1 MFSLSRRFFGGQ
13 VNGMPLKQYFDDLL
27 RSRQHIR
34 ARWLAARNQVIRT
47 KHGKMSQKPMGEDS
61 YIDLPQATFAKMVS
75 RVETPED
82 VDVMKDVYLQFLGHR
97 NILPQKMIDSL
108 FVKAHE
114 VGGHENMQEFL
125 GLHAHLLYHPAN
137 EVISLYVDSA
147 ESQGYDALKSLF
159 YAALKGRYT
168 MSRQTGFMKR
178 VLKAAHAAGDKQTVI
193 DCYLDVLDYSAESA
207 EIDDECFALALD
219 SVSFT
224 ETIDHVLVG
233 HIKEQMDARGL
244 DSRV

>member
-1 MFSLSRRFFGGQ
+1 M
-13 VNGMPLKQYFDDLL
+13 
-27 RSRQHIR
+27 
-34 ARWLAARNQVIRT
+34 
-47 KHGKMSQKPMGEDS
+47 
-61 YIDLPQATFAKMVS
+61 
-75 RVETPED
+75 
-82 VDVMKDVYLQFLGHR
+82 
-97 NILPQKMIDSL
+97 
-108 FVKAHE
+108 
-114 VGGHENMQEFL
+114 

-219 SVSFT
+219 SVSFA

-233 HIKEQMDARGL
+233 HIKEQMDARGM
-244 DSRV
+244 DSRVYMAVYYAHIDGGLTTADLINSMARDGQLEKVPNSELFRDELLGQLSELQLDDYVREKINEALANLRPKFDTDFYPSMAEEEPEPEQEPDLPQQDEEQAPEEAKEE